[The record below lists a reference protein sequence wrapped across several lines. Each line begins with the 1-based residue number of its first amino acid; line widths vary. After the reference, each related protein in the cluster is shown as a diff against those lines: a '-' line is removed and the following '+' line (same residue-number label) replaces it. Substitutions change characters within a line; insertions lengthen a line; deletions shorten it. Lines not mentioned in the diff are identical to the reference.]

1 MAIGSRVSTCNYVVS
16 SGKLGEGTS
25 TLLIVVYGLEH
36 IASGVCCLHTEYVWF
51 YSHGENRDDA
61 GVVCV
66 VTSTATGRKA
76 GTRVIATN
84 LHATNLHATKFNHAI
99 KTIGRTTAVL

>member
-25 TLLIVVYGLEH
+25 TLLVVFGLEH

-51 YSHGENRDDA
+51 HSHGENRDDA